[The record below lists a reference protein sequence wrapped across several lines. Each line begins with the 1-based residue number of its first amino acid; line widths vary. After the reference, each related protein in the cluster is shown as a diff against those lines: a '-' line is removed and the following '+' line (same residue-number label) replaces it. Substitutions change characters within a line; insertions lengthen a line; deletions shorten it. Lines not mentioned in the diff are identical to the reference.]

1 MSRSTAKIRIL
12 IADDHPI
19 VRQGLRRIV
28 EADAGMV
35 ISGEAGDVAALL
47 GALQSTATDLVLL
60 DVSMPGGLFLET
72 LRELRNRHPS
82 IRVLALSVHPEDEW
96 AVRAL
101 RAGASGYL
109 TKDHSPDQLLEAI
122 RRVYRGGKYV
132 SPTLA
137 ERLASQLDGG
147 GQRAPHEL
155 LSDREF
161 EVMRRLGSGL
171 TVSQIAGELALSTKT
186 VSTYRTRIL
195 EKMAVA
201 TNADLVRYAARH
213 GLIA

>member
-1 MSRSTAKIRIL
+1 MSRSIAIRIF

-28 EADAGMV
+28 EEDAGLV
-35 ISGEAGDVAALL
+35 ISGEAGDATALL
-47 GALQSTATDLVLL
+47 VALETAATDLVLL
-60 DVSMPGGLFLET
+60 DVSMPGGPFLET
-72 LRELRNRHPS
+72 LRALRERHPT
-82 IRVLALSVHPEDEW
+82 IRVLVLSVHPEDQW

-101 RAGASGYL
+101 KAGASGYL

-137 ERLASQLDGG
+137 EQLASQLDQG

-171 TVSQIAGELALSTKT
+171 TVSQIASELGLSAKT

-195 EKMAVA
+195 AKMAVA
-201 TNADLVRYAARH
+201 TNADLVRYAARY
-213 GLIA
+213 GLIG

>member
-1 MSRSTAKIRIL
+1 M
-12 IADDHPI
+12 
-19 VRQGLRRIV
+19 
-28 EADAGMV
+28 
-35 ISGEAGDVAALL
+35 
-47 GALQSTATDLVLL
+47 TDLVLL
-60 DVSMPGGLFLET
+60 DVSMPGGPFLENLQR
-72 LRELRNRHPS
+72 LRAKHPTV
-82 IRVLALSVHPEDEW
+82 RVLVLSVHPEDQW

-137 ERLASQLDGG
+137 EHLAKQLDGDV
-147 GQRAPHEL
+147 QRAPHEL

-171 TVSQIAGELALSTKT
+171 TVSQIATELAISAKT

-195 EKMAVA
+195 EKMAVE
-201 TNADLVRYAARH
+201 TNAELVRYAARY
-213 GLIA
+213 GLIG

>member
-1 MSRSTAKIRIL
+1 MIRIF

-28 EADAGMV
+28 EAGAGLV
-35 ISGEAGDVAALL
+35 IAGEAGDAKTLLDALDR
-47 GALQSTATDLVLL
+47 TATDLVLL
-60 DVSMPGGLFLET
+60 DVSMPGGPFLET
-72 LRELRNRHPS
+72 LQQLRAKHPTV
-82 IRVLALSVHPEDEW
+82 RVLVLSVHPEDQW

-109 TKDHSPDQLLEAI
+109 TKDHSSEQLLEAI

-137 ERLASQLDGG
+137 EHLAEHLDGAGG

-171 TVSQIAGELALSTKT
+171 TVSQIASELAISAKT

-195 EKMAVA
+195 EKMAVG

-213 GLIA
+213 GLIS